1 MENANQKKNQSE
13 ELKISPL
20 GTDEIN
26 SVIKSFK
33 NSSFNQEELYKK
45 DEKNFVKK
53 SLFDLSKESE
63 KIPPKEN
70 DANIDIGQEQNH
82 SKTNVD
88 VNQEIIKE
96 PDQKNDL
103 NNTHSSD
110 DLDNNSE
117 KQNGQVE
124 GSVDETITS
133 VEAQEEKTDDEHKAS
148 EKIIEEDVKNPNS
161 TVFNKNLNE
170 SDKIEYEEKTLEAL
184 DSVREA
190 VTKSLEENNET
201 QNEEIDDKANDKKIV
216 SNDIISEI
224 NLINTLFKNIRE
236 ISNEEIENTV
246 KSKVIEL
253 AEEVI
258 GFKIEKFPD
267 KFLKKIKNS
276 IDDIKSI
283 NKDIKIFLNDIDF
296 ELLNK
301 FIEKN
306 EAEIDFKLVSDPNL
320 GRGDFTIDMGGV
332 IQAIKYKK
340 IIE

>member
-1 MENANQKKNQSE
+1 MENANQKKNHSE

-20 GTDEIN
+20 GTEEIN

-33 NSSFNQEELYKK
+33 NSSFNQEELYRK

-53 SLFDLSKESE
+53 SLFDLAKESE
-63 KIPPKEN
+63 RMSPKEN

-82 SKTNVD
+82 SKTNID

-148 EKIIEEDVKNPNS
+148 EKIIEEDVKNLNS
-161 TVFNKNLNE
+161 TVSNNNLNE

-190 VTKSLEENNET
+190 VTKYL
-201 QNEEIDDKANDKKIV
+201 
-216 SNDIISEI
+216 
-224 NLINTLFKNIRE
+224 
-236 ISNEEIENTV
+236 
-246 KSKVIEL
+246 
-253 AEEVI
+253 
-258 GFKIEKFPD
+258 
-267 KFLKKIKNS
+267 
-276 IDDIKSI
+276 
-283 NKDIKIFLNDIDF
+283 
-296 ELLNK
+296 
-301 FIEKN
+301 
-306 EAEIDFKLVSDPNL
+306 
-320 GRGDFTIDMGGV
+320 
-332 IQAIKYKK
+332 
-340 IIE
+340 

>member
-1 MENANQKKNQSE
+1 MENANQKKNHSE

-20 GTDEIN
+20 GTEEIN

-33 NSSFNQEELYKK
+33 NSSFNQEELYRK

-53 SLFDLSKESE
+53 SLFDLAKESE

-103 NNTHSSD
+103 NNNHSSD
-110 DLDNNSE
+110 NLDNNSE
-117 KQNGQVE
+117 KQVDQVE

-170 SDKIEYEEKTLEAL
+170 SDKIEYEEKH
-184 DSVREA
+184 SRH
-190 VTKSLEENNET
+190 
-201 QNEEIDDKANDKKIV
+201 
-216 SNDIISEI
+216 
-224 NLINTLFKNIRE
+224 
-236 ISNEEIENTV
+236 
-246 KSKVIEL
+246 
-253 AEEVI
+253 
-258 GFKIEKFPD
+258 
-267 KFLKKIKNS
+267 
-276 IDDIKSI
+276 
-283 NKDIKIFLNDIDF
+283 
-296 ELLNK
+296 
-301 FIEKN
+301 
-306 EAEIDFKLVSDPNL
+306 
-320 GRGDFTIDMGGV
+320 
-332 IQAIKYKK
+332 
-340 IIE
+340 